1 MSTRKRYSVLLLQ
14 FLFGILLLN
23 GASAATDGYAA
34 ERQRFLEARKALQQ
48 NQLTRYQPL
57 AERLRDYPLYP
68 YLRYDELRARF
79 SRATDADIRK
89 FLDAFGDTPLAGRL
103 RHSWLNH
110 LARQHQWQRFL
121 AFYPGNSD
129 SAELQCFYLRATRTE
144 PADAAWLDAAAGLW
158 RVGKSQPDACDP
170 VFKVL
175 ASSPRMT
182 HELVWERIRLAMDD
196 NALSLASY
204 LSRLLPAEERKWV
217 DLWRQVHHRPSEARG
232 HAALAADSAP
242 AREILAHAVVRLA
255 RGDAQEAYAW
265 WTVLTER
272 YRFDDK
278 TRADVSRRV
287 ALAAA
292 YQRLPQAHVWLAQV
306 PDSARDRAL
315 REWQARSALLQR
327 EWSALLAAIDAMP
340 PEEQAESE
348 WRYWRGR
355 AQAQLGERAAAEL
368 AFQPLAGERS
378 YHGFL
383 AADFLDRPYSLG
395 HAPIPVDDAD
405 LERLQR
411 QQPAFVRARELR
423 RADLIHDARR
433 EWAYAIRNLDPRG
446 LEVAAALAHRWN
458 WHDRAIITAARS
470 GHQDDLDVRFP
481 VLYEREVVAAAKQL
495 DLDPAWIMGVM
506 RQESAFMADAR
517 SPVGALGLMQLM
529 PATGSQ
535 MARMLK
541 LPAPSRATLLQAD
554 TNIRLGSNY
563 LRHVLDDLGNKVL
576 ATAAYNAGPHRVRR
590 WLPESTLPAELW
602 VDTIPFTETR
612 GYVRGVLAFTTVYDA
627 RLDRPVTPLHTRMPP
642 IAPKPE

>member
-1 MSTRKRYSVLLLQ
+1 MRYSALLLHV
-14 FLFGILLLN
+14 LIGVLLLN
-23 GASAATDGYAA
+23 GTVAAADDYAA

-48 NQLTRYQPL
+48 NQSAHYQQL
-57 AERLRDYPLYP
+57 ADRLRDYPLYP
-68 YLRYDELRARF
+68 YLRYDELRTRF
-79 SRATDADIRK
+79 SSATDADIRT
-89 FLDAFGDTPLAGRL
+89 FLDEFGDTPLAERL
-103 RHSWLNH
+103 RLSWLNH
-110 LARQHQWQRFL
+110 LARQHQWRRFL

-129 SAELQCFYLRATRTE
+129 SAELQCFYLRATREE
-144 PADAAWLDAAAGLW
+144 PADAAWLDAAVALW

-170 VFKVL
+170 VFKAL
-175 ASSPRMT
+175 TNSPRMT
-182 HELVWERIRLAMDD
+182 QELVWERIRLAMDN

-204 LSRLLPAEERKWV
+204 LSRMLPAGERKWV
-217 DLWRQVHHRPSEARG
+217 DLWRTAHHRPSTVRG

-242 AREILAHAVVRLA
+242 AREILAHAMVRLA
-255 RGDAQEAYAW
+255 RNDAQEAYDW
-265 WTVLTER
+265 WAVLADR
-272 YRFDDK
+272 YAFDAAV
-278 TRADVSRRV
+278 RAEVSRRV

-292 YQRLPQAHVWLAQV
+292 YQRLPQAYLWLAQV
-306 PDSARDRAL
+306 PDSARDRAV

-327 EWSALLAAIDAMP
+327 EWPALLAAIDAMP
-340 PEEQAESE
+340 AEERSESE
-348 WRYWRGR
+348 WRYWHGH
-355 AQAQLGERAAAEL
+355 ALAELGDRAAAEL
-368 AFQPLAGERS
+368 TLEPLAGERS

-383 AADFLDRPYSLG
+383 AADFLGRPYSLG
-395 HAPIPVDDAD
+395 HTPIPAEDAD

-433 EWAYAIRNLDPRG
+433 EWAYAIRTLDPRG
-446 LEVAAALAHRWN
+446 LEVAAALAHHWD

-470 GHQDDLDVRFP
+470 GHQDDLAVRFP
-481 VLYEREVVAAAKQL
+481 VLYEREVVKTAKQL

-506 RQESAFMADAR
+506 RQESAFMVDAR

-541 LPAPSRATLLQAD
+541 LPTPSRATLLQAD

-590 WLPESTLPAELW
+590 WLPETTLPAALW

-627 RLDRPVTPLHTRMPP
+627 RLERPVTPLHTRMPA